1 MKSWIRTATLVA
13 AGLVALPAAAHNHDA
28 LSKAIGGEHRAAED
42 RARDGARHPK
52 ATLEFF
58 GFKQGLKVVE
68 VYPGGG
74 WYTDILAPV
83 LRGQGKLV
91 SAHYPEDTQSDY
103 ARRSRDAYLAKLAA
117 KPEIYD
123 QVEVIGYKPG
133 SADALGAPGSVDL
146 VLTFRNLHSFLGSG
160 NLDAFFADAFAVLK
174 SGGSLGVVQHR
185 ARPGSDPLEGKRGYL
200 PEAWVVERAQAAG
213 FELKGS
219 SDVNANPKDTAD
231 HPEGVW
237 TLPPAL
243 RLGEKDRAKYMAI
256 GESDRMTLRFVK
268 P

>member
-1 MKSWIRTATLVA
+1 MKSWIRTAALLG
-13 AGLVALPAAAHNHDA
+13 AGLLALPAAAHDHDA
-28 LSKAIGGEHRAAED
+28 LSRAIGGEHRAAEN

-52 ATLEFF
+52 ETLEFF

-68 VYPGGG
+68 VSPGGG
-74 WYTDILAPV
+74 WYTEILAPA
-83 LRGQGKLV
+83 LRGHGRLV
-91 SAHYPEDTQSDY
+91 AAHFPADSQSSY
-103 ARRSRDAYLAKLAA
+103 EQRSRGAFDDKLAA
-117 KPEIYD
+117 APKVYD

-133 SADALGAPGSVDL
+133 AADALGQPGSADL
-146 VLTFRNLHSFLGSG
+146 VLTFRNLHSLLGNG

-174 SGGSLGVVQHR
+174 SGGTLGVVQHR
-185 ARPGSDPLEGKRGYL
+185 GKPGSDPADGKRGYL
-200 PEAWVVERAQAAG
+200 PEDWVVERAKAAG

-237 TLPPAL
+237 SLPPAL
-243 RLGEKDRAKYMAI
+243 RQGEKDRAKYMAI